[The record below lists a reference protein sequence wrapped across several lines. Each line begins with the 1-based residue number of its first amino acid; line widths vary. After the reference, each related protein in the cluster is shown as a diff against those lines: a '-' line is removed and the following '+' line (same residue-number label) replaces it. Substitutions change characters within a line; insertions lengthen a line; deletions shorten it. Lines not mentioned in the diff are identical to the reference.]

1 MKAFEA
7 NFVTVIIR
15 FYLMMAVVL
24 IAGFTGIWWLAIL
37 ALPIFLSSMMCVKF
51 FDKKEDVKHGK
62 PVKMVQMKQERREM
76 KEAI

>member
-1 MKAFEA
+1 MKFFEA
-7 NFVTVIIR
+7 NFVTVIKR

-24 IAGFTGIWWLAIL
+24 IAGFTGLWWLAAL

-51 FDKKEDVKHGK
+51 FDKKKGDES
-62 PVKMVQMKQERREM
+62 VKMIRLQKGRKEL

>member
-7 NFVTVIIR
+7 NFTTVIMR

-24 IAGFTGIWWLAIL
+24 IAGFTGLWWLAIL

-51 FDKKEDVKHGK
+51 FDRKEKGNKKASIK
-62 PVKMVQMKQERREM
+62 RLFRY
-76 KEAI
+76 